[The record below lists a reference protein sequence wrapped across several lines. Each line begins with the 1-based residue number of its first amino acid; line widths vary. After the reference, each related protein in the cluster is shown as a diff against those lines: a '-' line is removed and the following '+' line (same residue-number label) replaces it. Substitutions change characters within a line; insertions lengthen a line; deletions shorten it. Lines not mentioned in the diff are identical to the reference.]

1 MANIFR
7 IIGALGLVLGIAT
20 IVWVLL
26 GPLLGQPPLAQAP
39 LYLNLAI
46 TAVMTGIFALGLGQ
60 LIAIAQRV
68 EENTAGILDFVRG
81 QEGGEPAEAA
91 PPAQVGHDVF
101 ANVPD
106 YSPRRDPPIV
116 KEGTYRDHTILTLED
131 GTVAIQTTAGWKR
144 FRRVRDFD
152 RLLSA

>member
-7 IIGALGLVLGIAT
+7 IIGTIGLVLGIVT
-20 IVWVLL
+20 IGWVLL
-26 GPLLGQPPLAQAP
+26 GPRFGQPPLPLAP
-39 LYLNLAI
+39 LYLNQAVAAI
-46 TAVMTGIFALGLGQ
+46 VGGIIALGLGQ
-60 LIAIAQRV
+60 LIAVAQRV
-68 EENTAGILDFVRG
+68 EENTAGILDYVRG
-81 QEGGEPAEAA
+81 QESSEPAEAA
-91 PPAQVGHDVF
+91 PAQNGHDVF